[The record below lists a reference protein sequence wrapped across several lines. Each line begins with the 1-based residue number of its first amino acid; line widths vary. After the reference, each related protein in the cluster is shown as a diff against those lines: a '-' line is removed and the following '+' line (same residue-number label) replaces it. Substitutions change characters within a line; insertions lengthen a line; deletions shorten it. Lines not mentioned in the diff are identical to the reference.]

1 MEIAN
6 AIPIFKNGNIFYQ
19 SNYRPISLISC
30 VGKVMERVLYQHVYI
45 HLQSLKLIYEFQ
57 TEFLPKHSTLHQLL
71 QMHSSILISLEWK
84 EMSCFVFCDFLK
96 AFDKVWH
103 RGLLHKLKAYG
114 INVNLLD
121 WFHHYLNERKQRVVF
136 KDASSSLTT
145 ILGGVLQDQF
155 SALYCL

>member
-1 MEIAN
+1 MLYPFVRRVIILIRQIIAQ
-6 AIPIFKNGNIFYQ
+6 FRLY
-19 SNYRPISLISC
+19 ISC
-30 VGKVMERVLYQHVYI
+30 VGKVMERVVYKHVYN
-45 HLQSLKLIYEFQ
+45 HLQSLKLIWEFQ
-57 TEFLPKHSTLHQLL
+57 SGFLPKHSTVHQLL
-71 QMHSSILISLEWK
+71 EMYNLILNWLERK